1 MKRSIL
7 LSYLIFFSFSVFA
20 QIDNKVT
27 IGTID
32 TVNSEILKEK
42 RRVLVYLPK
51 ESQGDSFEQRYPV
64 VYLLDGEDHFY
75 SVVGMIQQ
83 LSQVN
88 GNTVVPEM
96 IVVGITNTNRFR
108 DLTPTRVEPD
118 LPILDS
124 MIASMTGGG
133 EEFTLFLE
141 KELIPHIDTNYPTQS
156 YKLLIG
162 HSLGG
167 LTVMNGLA
175 YHTKLFNSYICLDPS
190 MWWDKMNYLNILK
203 NDLATRDL
211 SGTTLYLGI
220 GNTMKEGMD
229 LDMVKTDTTFDTRH
243 IRAILDMDDY
253 IKNHPP
259 KGLKYSSKY
268 YENDDHGSVPFIA
281 EYDGLRFIFE
291 KYHLRF
297 SHDYYSD
304 TTLNLA
310 AIIDKHY
317 TENVSQIFGYKFLP
331 PEHQINSLG
340 YLFLR
345 MKQMG
350 KAGQLFKMNVENYPN
365 SQNVWDSY
373 GDYFVAIGDKK
384 KAIENFQKALSIKEV
399 SHTREKL
406 NNLQF

>member
-32 TVNSEILKEK
+32 TVYSEILKEK

-51 ESQGDSFEQRYPV
+51 DSQGDSFEQRYPV
-64 VYLLDGEDHFY
+64 VYLLDGEAHFY

-124 MIASMTGGG
+124 MNARMSGGG

-167 LTVMNGLA
+167 LTVMNVLA
-175 YHTKLFNSYICLDPS
+175 YHTKLFNSYISLDPS

-203 NDLATRDL
+203 NNLANKDL

-220 GNTMKEGMD
+220 GNTMNEGMD
-229 LDMVKTDTTFDTRH
+229 LKMVKTDTTNDTSH
-243 IRAILDMDDY
+243 IRSILDMDDY
-253 IKNHPP
+253 IKTHPP
-259 KGLKYSSKY
+259 KGLRYSSKY

-297 SHDYYSD
+297 SNDYYSD

-317 TENVSQIFGYKFLP
+317 AENVSPIFGYKYLP

-340 YLFLR
+340 YQFLQ

-350 KAGQLFKMNVENYPN
+350 KAGQLFKMNAENYPN

-373 GDYFVAIGDKK
+373 GDYFIAIGDKK

-406 NNLQF
+406 NKLQF